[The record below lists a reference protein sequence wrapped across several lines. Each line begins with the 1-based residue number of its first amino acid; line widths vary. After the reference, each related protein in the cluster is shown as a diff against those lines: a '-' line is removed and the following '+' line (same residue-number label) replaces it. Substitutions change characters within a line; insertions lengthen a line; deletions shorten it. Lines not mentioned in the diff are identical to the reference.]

1 MLEDR
6 IYHSIKIDEQ
16 HCIGCV
22 TCMKACPT
30 KAVRVQKRQ
39 AIINYDRCID
49 CGECLRVCPSNAVVS
64 LTTSA
69 ADLSRFKYKVA
80 LPSPVLYSQFGQNTM
95 PNTVLAALEEIGFN
109 RVYDEAV
116 ICEMTSLAIEEYLA
130 DRKSA
135 GPTISTT
142 CPVVV
147 RLIQRLF
154 PDLCSLIVPIEP
166 PREIA
171 AKNLRAEISKKLDI
185 PDNEIGI
192 IHITSCPAK
201 MVSINQPESMSKSF
215 LNGAVSIRDIFNQ
228 IMMKIKKP
236 SLHGIIDPQWSSSSH
251 GINWAIT
258 GGETNSL
265 KTSNTIAVSGVY
277 DTIRIL
283 EDVESGRL
291 KKIDYLECMICPDG
305 CVGGPLAVENRFIA
319 KSNIIRLI
327 RHLGNRRVVD
337 ASYVRELYKRGFFSF
352 EHAVAPRPFRPL
364 DNNRD
369 TAIKKL
375 KMKERIMKKLPG
387 INCGVCG
394 APDCETLAEDIAR
407 EAACLEDCTFMTTT
421 EGK

>member
-1 MLEDR
+1 MPENR
-6 IYHSIKIDEQ
+6 IYHSIKIDVQ

-22 TCMKACPT
+22 ACMKACPT
-30 KAVRVQKRQ
+30 KAIRVRKRR

-49 CGECLRVCPSNAVVS
+49 CGECLRVCPCNAVVS

-95 PNTVLAALEEIGFN
+95 PNTVLAALEETGFD

-116 ICEMTSLAIEEYLA
+116 ICEMTSLAIEEYLVN
-130 DRKSA
+130 RKGA

-201 MVSINQPESMSKSF
+201 MVSINQPESMSKSY

-236 SLHGIIDPQWSSSSH
+236 SLHGIMDPQWSSSSI

-258 GGETNSL
+258 GGETNCL

-283 EDVESGRL
+283 GDVESGRL
-291 KKIDYLECMICPDG
+291 KKINYLECMICPDG

-337 ASYVRELYKRGFFSF
+337 AGYVRKLYKDGFFSF
-352 EHAVAPRPFRPL
+352 EHAVAPRPFTPL

-369 TAIKKL
+369 MAIKKF
-375 KMKERIMKKLPG
+375 KMKEQIMKKLPG

-407 EAACLEDCTFMTTT
+407 EAARLEECIFLAAT
-421 EGK
+421 